1 MYILLA
7 AFCDVSF
14 FFFLK
19 EALREQKSRREHQV
33 TMYRKYRKGDLPD
46 IQIKYSY
53 IIAPLQAVAH
63 VSIQRVIYNVSDIQI
78 NYSHRFYHLTINI
91 IWGAAPHSV
100 QHIYLILKLSIC
112 YHCINRIMV
121 KIELCFTEGQL
132 GSQTAFW
139 CHIQGNILQ
148 DGWGQDGEGS
158 TGDHTTNSEKHWSG
172 TDHIHTILHS
182 IHQLFAGN
190 YHLLINE
197 HFGDCQVPVFHSVH
211 K

>member
-1 MYILLA
+1 MRDYLKQVYRLPFYLDLKWNDDYTLYMYILLA
-7 AFCDVSF
+7 AFCDVS

-91 IWGAAPHSV
+91 FLGAAPHSV
-100 QHIYLILKLSIC
+100 QHIYLIFEIFNMLSL
-112 YHCINRIMV
+112 Y
-121 KIELCFTEGQL
+121 Q
-132 GSQTAFW
+132 
-139 CHIQGNILQ
+139 
-148 DGWGQDGEGS
+148 
-158 TGDHTTNSEKHWSG
+158 
-172 TDHIHTILHS
+172 
-182 IHQLFAGN
+182 
-190 YHLLINE
+190 
-197 HFGDCQVPVFHSVH
+197 
-211 K
+211 

>member
-1 MYILLA
+1 MHDYLKQVDRLPFYLDLKWNDDYTLYMYILLA
-7 AFCDVSF
+7 AFCDVS

-91 IWGAAPHSV
+91 I
-100 QHIYLILKLSIC
+100 
-112 YHCINRIMV
+112 
-121 KIELCFTEGQL
+121 
-132 GSQTAFW
+132 
-139 CHIQGNILQ
+139 
-148 DGWGQDGEGS
+148 
-158 TGDHTTNSEKHWSG
+158 
-172 TDHIHTILHS
+172 
-182 IHQLFAGN
+182 
-190 YHLLINE
+190 
-197 HFGDCQVPVFHSVH
+197 
-211 K
+211 